1 MEIKIDM
8 LKVVRFLKRQINS
21 FNGQINDMV
30 SNYNLSSYLEINDIV
45 KDKGNNRLYVFNSIE
60 GQNPQYPSMLCFIG
74 NGEKL
79 YLTKSEIDYRFTKA
93 SLADLMEVIKSGSK
107 APIEISHNTKY
118 SETKADFYMI
128 TVKGD
133 KGTVVRHET
142 YKLAEKE
149 AIRLAKLANH
159 RAHIMGVVAVVDPVI
174 KTKVSKNFNDEW
186 L

>member
-1 MEIKIDM
+1 MEIKLDM
-8 LKVVRFLKRQINS
+8 LKVVRFLKRQINGI
-21 FNGQINDMV
+21 NNQINDIV

-60 GQNPQYPSMLCFIG
+60 GQYPPMLCFIG

-93 SLADLMEVIKSGSK
+93 SLSDLMEVIKSGSK
-107 APIEISHNTKY
+107 APIEISHNTKH
-118 SETKADFYMI
+118 SKAKADFYMI

-133 KGTVVRHET
+133 KGSVVRHET
-142 YKLAEKE
+142 YTAAEKE
-149 AIRLAKLANH
+149 AIRLAKVAKH

-174 KTKVSKNFNDEW
+174 ETKVSKNFNDEW

>member
-1 MEIKIDM
+1 MEIKMDM

-21 FNGQINDMV
+21 INNQINDIV
-30 SNYNLSSYLEINDIV
+30 SNYNLSTYLEINDIV
-45 KDKGNNRLYVFNSIE
+45 KDKGNNRLYVLNSVE
-60 GQNPQYPSMLCFIG
+60 AHYPPMYCFIG

-79 YLTKSEIDYRFTKA
+79 HLTQSEIDYRFTKA